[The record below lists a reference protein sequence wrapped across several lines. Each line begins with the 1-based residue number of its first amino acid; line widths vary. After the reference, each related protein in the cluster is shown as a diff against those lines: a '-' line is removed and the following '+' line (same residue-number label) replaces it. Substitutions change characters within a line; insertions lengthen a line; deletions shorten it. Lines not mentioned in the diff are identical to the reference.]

1 MNGSKVILAF
11 IGGIAVGAIAGIL
24 LAPDKGSNTRKA
36 ISDMAEDLTDAV
48 GDSLHNA
55 LDKVKEKYAGVVEEG
70 EKFVERAAEKV
81 SEVKNDVSTR
91 FS

>member
-1 MNGSKVILAF
+1 
-11 IGGIAVGAIAGIL
+11 
-24 LAPDKGSNTRKA
+24 
-36 ISDMAEDLTDAV
+36 MAEDLTDAV

-81 SEVKNDVSTR
+81 SEVKNDVSTS